1 MYFKNR
7 KSKFWKPNL
16 CVKFFWLRAKNLAAC
31 EVLLCYYFF
40 AHTKRAFGKLSCPC
54 HGTTQKISST
64 PSGDVGRRCCRRRWR
79 LRRQFGRHCFRSARS
94 LRVSHLS
101 LTRAKKWQKLWNGQ
115 RIKLPFVWGVGLIGL
130 RWHRSL
136 LSTFFKKKNFK
147 NSDFRFLKTLSGQ
160 R

>member
-101 LTRAKKWQKLWNGQ
+101 LTRAKKWQKLWKWSKDK
-115 RIKLPFVWGVGLIGL
+115 IAVCV
-130 RWHRSL
+130 RSWL
-136 LSTFFKKKNFK
+136 NWLKVTQISTFHLFKKKNFK